1 MTLWTNGVPKCKIM
15 EVLNLQQLSLILD
28 QDLVIHP
35 KDVHQLATTQR
46 ELPDS
51 PRSDT
56 TQVIV
61 AEVLAEE
68 QYQQEVKEL
77 SYEGNFEKG
86 VLVVFEG
93 NSLDSGHREFLFK
106 VLGAV
111 GCSLKDVALVS
122 TKHLLELPPESIDH
136 LSPRKCLIFGSFNH
150 PMMKFKKTNYEIVSG
165 EREYFFADALA
176 DLADNVQLKRN
187 LWNGLQVLF
196 QIKK

>member
-1 MTLWTNGVPKCKIM
+1 MALWTNGVPKCKIM

-35 KDVHQLATTQR
+35 EDVHQPATTQR

-51 PRSDT
+51 PRFDT

-86 VLVVFEG
+86 VLVVFQG

-150 PMMKFKKTNYEIVSG
+150 PMMKFKKANYEIVSG
-165 EREYFFADALA
+165 EREYFFADALV

>member
-1 MTLWTNGVPKCKIM
+1 MTLWTKVLPKFEIM

-28 QDLVIHP
+28 QDLVVHP
-35 KDVHQLATTQR
+35 KDVHQSVATRT

-51 PRSDT
+51 PRSDN
-56 TQVIV
+56 TQGIV

-68 QYQQEVKEL
+68 QYKQEVKEL

-86 VLVVFEG
+86 ILVVFQG
-93 NSLDSGHREFLFK
+93 DSLDSGHREFLFK

-111 GCSLKDVALVS
+111 GCSLKDVALVP

-136 LSPRKCLIFGSFNH
+136 LSPRKCLVFGSFNH

-165 EREYFFADALA
+165 EREYFFADALE